1 MWANTVFHVWYIIT
15 YNVYYVQCMPTDIL
29 SEYQVNMVTTC
40 VLFTMV
46 TCIYSRNEY
55 HVLTN
60 VITGWCDKN
69 SLQFVN
75 GSNFAKHAW
84 TFNHEMDF
92 DNSTLLDKGNN
103 HTRKTQ
109 HTWHITKTVEADKN
123 SCILWRQYNILL
135 KNINF
140 SAFSI
145 LRNIFILYFL
155 IYENYSDYIIQFLML
170 HFITI
175 FIHQGQ
181 FTNWE
186 LVTLCLSC
194 VYNCSDQSF
203 LHIFLRSS
211 NIWSFICSLIGILHH
226 LQVYCEL
233 TKWQA
238 PSWLDSSVC

>member
-1 MWANTVFHVWYIIT
+1 MSFLKHSSLCLEMWENTVFHVWYIIT

-40 VLFTMV
+40 VLFTMDTYTC

-109 HTWHITKTVEADKN
+109 RTWHITKTVEADKN
-123 SCILWRQYNILL
+123 SCILRRQYNILL

-145 LRNIFILYFL
+145 LRNIFILYF
-155 IYENYSDYIIQFLML
+155 
-170 HFITI
+170 
-175 FIHQGQ
+175 
-181 FTNWE
+181 
-186 LVTLCLSC
+186 
-194 VYNCSDQSF
+194 
-203 LHIFLRSS
+203 
-211 NIWSFICSLIGILHH
+211 
-226 LQVYCEL
+226 
-233 TKWQA
+233 
-238 PSWLDSSVC
+238 